1 MKMAKT
7 VTLVFFISSMAHA
20 VDSTDAMSVDLE
32 YCKVP
37 YTDTMDGISGTYRG
51 QCKNGKPNG
60 SGSVDFFNGSR
71 LAGTFKKGAL
81 AGNGVY
87 TSADGNIY
95 EGGWQE
101 GKRHGQGTFTWARGS
116 SYAGEWIDDKRHGK
130 GVFKW
135 SNGNRFEGE
144 FRDNKRYNGKYYTS
158 TGRVYNCR
166 LGQCK

>member
-37 YTDTMDGISGTYRG
+37 YTDTMDGSSGTYRG

-95 EGGWQE
+95 KGG
-101 GKRHGQGTFTWARGS
+101 
-116 SYAGEWIDDKRHGK
+116 
-130 GVFKW
+130 
-135 SNGNRFEGE
+135 
-144 FRDNKRYNGKYYTS
+144 
-158 TGRVYNCR
+158 
-166 LGQCK
+166 